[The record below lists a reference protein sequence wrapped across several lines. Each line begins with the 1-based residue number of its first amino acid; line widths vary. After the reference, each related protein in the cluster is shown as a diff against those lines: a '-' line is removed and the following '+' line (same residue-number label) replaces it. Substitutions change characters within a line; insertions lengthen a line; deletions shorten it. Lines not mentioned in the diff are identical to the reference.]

1 MVRPSVH
8 ALSGDALTSAALG
21 SARGRPTGRWDR
33 PGETPPSSF
42 VGGKVFASAPG
53 PSVDSAPELSLR
65 RSIAPVVVLACLVG
79 CAGWHGDT
87 YVAHRSP
94 PKLARKETTY
104 RFGLPGGDWQ
114 PLNEPGAQVVWAN
127 SQYPAVIHLDSQ
139 CGKHG
144 DSSIEQFADH
154 LRIDF
159 REWNVVSQAV
169 EPLAG
174 RDAVRTVVVGELD
187 GVQQMQ
193 MELVILKK
201 DGCLF
206 DFQLLAPPAHFAQGK
221 PDFDRV
227 VAGFSYPIR

>member
-1 MVRPSVH
+1 MFGGL
-8 ALSGDALTSAALG
+8 AG
-21 SARGRPTGRWDR
+21 S
-33 PGETPPSSF
+33 
-42 VGGKVFASAPG
+42 
-53 PSVDSAPELSLR
+53 LL
-65 RSIAPVVVLACLVG
+65 LVSG
-79 CAGWHGDT
+79 CATGWINHGDI
-87 YVAHRSP
+87 YVAAKTRGAAP
-94 PKLARKETTY
+94 AEATY